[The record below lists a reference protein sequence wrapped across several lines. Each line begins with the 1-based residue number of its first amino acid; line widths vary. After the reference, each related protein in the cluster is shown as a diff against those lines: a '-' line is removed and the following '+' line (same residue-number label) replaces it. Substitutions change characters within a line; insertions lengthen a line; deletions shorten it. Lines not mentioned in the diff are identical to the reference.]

1 MIKILNK
8 KGLHNY
14 HILESLEAGIQ
25 LNGPEVKSIR
35 DGRID
40 LGQSHAKILNG
51 EVYLINANIPVYQNA
66 PIKDYDPVRT
76 RKLLLHH
83 DQIQSLFGK
92 LSGKGISL
100 IPVSIYEKNNM
111 VKVQLGLGKAKKEFD
126 KRRVLKERDHLRRIE
141 QEIRGK
147 E

>member
-1 MIKILNK
+1 MKILNK

-14 HILESLEAGIQ
+14 FILESLEAGIE
-25 LNGPEVKSIR
+25 LLGSEVKSIR
-35 DGRID
+35 EGRVD

-51 EVYLINANIPVYQNA
+51 EVYLINANIPAYQNA
-66 PIKDYDPVRT
+66 PIKNYDPQRS
-76 RKLLLHH
+76 RRLLLHH
-83 DQIQSLFGK
+83 QQIESLIGK
-92 LSGKGISL
+92 LSTKGVAL
-100 IPVSIYEKNNM
+100 IPVSLYEKNNM
-111 VKVQLGLGKAKKEFD
+111 IKVQLGLGKTKKEYD

>member
-1 MIKILNK
+1 MKIINK
-8 KGLHNY
+8 KALHNY
-14 HILESLEAGIQ
+14 HILESMEAGVQ
-25 LNGPEVKSIR
+25 LTGPEVKSIR
-35 DGRID
+35 AGRID

-51 EVYLINANIPVYQNA
+51 EVYLINMNVPAYQNA

-83 DQIQSLFGK
+83 DQIQSLIGK
-92 LSGKGISL
+92 LSGKGVVL